1 MHMQRD
7 MEQRIYFKG
16 YFYESEELDYYI
28 ESLEKVVAFLQIET
42 PDVED
47 DEEFGYEL
55 NIIKD
60 LLELFSGVKRE

>member
-1 MHMQRD
+1 MQRD

-28 ESLEKVVAFLQIET
+28 ESLEKVVTFLQIET

>member
-1 MHMQRD
+1 MQRD